1 VQTNAIRAGLMAVVP
16 ASLLGLYTWQQ
27 LRLRVCGRPTIDI
40 ALLKS
45 VTAYDGCNKNDAHI
59 VRFWRVME
67 ERFDESQRAK
77 FIQFVWARSR
87 LPIHK
92 SDFDKPFRISALPQS
107 MAAPDKFLPISH
119 TVCHS
124 FIFAFVCRGLKR
136 YNITWYANIVLLL
149 H

>member
-1 VQTNAIRAGLMAVVP
+1 MQFRTQEFVIQTNAIHAGLLSVVP

-27 LRLRVCGRPTIDI
+27 LRLRVCGRPNVDI

-45 VTAYDGCNKNDAHI
+45 VTAYDNCSVKDAHI

-92 SDFDKPFRISALPQS
+92 SDFDKPFRISRLPQS
-107 MAAPDKFLPISH
+107 EAAPDKFLPISH
-119 TVCHS
+119 TVTHS
-124 FIFAFVCRGLKR
+124 DTTFMSFLSFVCCV
-136 YNITWYANIVLLL
+136 W
-149 H
+149 